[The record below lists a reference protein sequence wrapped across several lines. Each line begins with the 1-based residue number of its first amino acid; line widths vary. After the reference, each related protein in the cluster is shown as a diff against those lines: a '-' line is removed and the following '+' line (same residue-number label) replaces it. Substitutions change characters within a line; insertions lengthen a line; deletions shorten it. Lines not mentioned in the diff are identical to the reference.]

1 MAFSVGGDGME
12 CVKCKKSIQEDA
24 LYCQYCG
31 KKQTVTQRKT
41 RKRAN
46 GMGSVYKLPGRRSKP
61 WTAVRSGVY
70 LGYYETKTAALQELE
85 RTARKNIT
93 ERYNMTFAEVYE
105 EWKAEHFREV
115 GVSGQTSYMSA
126 FNIFAELHDRKF
138 RDLKTADFQAVIDQH
153 MSKSHSTVAKYKQL
167 VTQMSQ
173 WAIREELITVNLASF
188 AKLPENIKKEKEIF
202 TDGEIAL
209 LEKDGSETARIIL
222 MMIYTGMRI
231 GELFSLPLDAYH
243 GNYVIGGEKTE
254 AGRNRIIPIRPEGQK
269 HFQYFADKVTD
280 QAQLISGY
288 SGAKDISNFRK
299 RNYYP
304 LLEKLGIPQ
313 KTPHACRHTFAS
325 WAVKSGVSPEILQ
338 KVLGHAKYTTTAEI
352 YVHAD
357 ADQLINAI
365 AK

>member
-1 MAFSVGGDGME
+1 ME
-12 CVKCKKSIQEDA
+12 CIKCKKSIPEDA
-24 LYCQYCG
+24 LFCPYCG
-31 KKQTVTQRKT
+31 KKQVTTQRKT

-46 GMGSVYKLPGRRSKP
+46 GMGSVYKLSGRRSRP
-61 WTAVRSGVY
+61 WTAVRNGVY
-70 LGYYETKTAALQELE
+70 LGYYETKTAALEALE

-105 EWKAEHFREV
+105 EWKSEHFREV

-126 FNIFAELHDRKF
+126 FNIFAELHGRKF
-138 RDLKTADFQAVIDQH
+138 RDLKAADFQAVIDQH

-188 AKLPENIKKEKEIF
+188 VKLPENVKKEKEIF
-202 TDGEIAL
+202 TDGEVAL

-254 AGRNRIIPIRPEGQK
+254 AGRNRIIPIRAEGQK
-269 HFQYFADKVTD
+269 HFRYFVEKAKKPE
-280 QAQLISGY
+280 QLISGY
-288 SGAKDISNFRK
+288 TGGKDISNFRK
-299 RNYYP
+299 RDYYP
-304 LLEKLGIPQ
+304 LLEKLNIPQ

>member
-1 MAFSVGGDGME
+1 ME
-12 CVKCKKSIQEDA
+12 CVKCKKSILRDA
-24 LYCQYCG
+24 LFCPYCG
-31 KKQTVTQRKT
+31 KKQAAEKRKA

-46 GMGSVYKLPGRRSKP
+46 GMGTVYKLPGRRAKP
-61 WTAVRSGVY
+61 WAVARNGVY
-70 LGYYETKTAALQELE
+70 LGYYETKTEAMETLE
-85 RTARKNIT
+85 RTSAKTIT

-115 GVSGQTSYMSA
+115 GASGRTSYVAA
-126 FNIFAELHDRKF
+126 FAIFSDIHKRKF
-138 RDLKTADFQAVIDQH
+138 RDLKTSDFQAVIDKH
-153 MSKSHSTVAKYKQL
+153 MDKAHSTVSKYKQL
-167 VTQMSQ
+167 ITQMSQ
-173 WAIREELITVNLASF
+173 WAIREELIAVNLASF
-188 AKLPENIKKEKEIF
+188 VKLPENVKKEKEIF
-202 TDGEIAL
+202 SDDDIEK
-209 LEKDGSETARIIL
+209 LEKDGSETARIVL

-231 GELFSLPLDAYH
+231 GELFSLPLEDYH
-243 GNYVIGGEKTE
+243 GNYVIGGEKTD

-269 HFQYFADKVTD
+269 HFQYFVGKATGDLLV
-280 QAQLISGY
+280 SGY

-304 LLEKLGIPQ
+304 LLDNLKIER

-338 KVLGHAKYTTTAEI
+338 KVLGHAKYTTTADI

-357 ADQLINAI
+357 AEQLITAI